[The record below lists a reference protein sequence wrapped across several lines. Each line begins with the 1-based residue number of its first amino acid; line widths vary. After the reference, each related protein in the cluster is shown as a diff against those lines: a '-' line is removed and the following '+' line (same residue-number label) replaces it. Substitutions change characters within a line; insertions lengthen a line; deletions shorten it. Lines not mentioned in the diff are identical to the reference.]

1 MKISVF
7 NDNQEQKV
15 DMDLYLARHNKT
27 GALAIFGRY
36 SGIILEAEKFGTKK
50 GDGYSINDFQK
61 IASEDYT
68 PLPLGT
74 KVTLENEAAGD

>member
-7 NDNQEQKV
+7 YDNQEQRV
-15 DMDLYLARHNKT
+15 NTDLYLARHKKT

-36 SGIILEAEKFGTKK
+36 SGILIEAETFGTRR
-50 GDGYSINDFQK
+50 GDGYSSSDFKK
-61 IASEDYT
+61 IANEDYT

-74 KVTLENEAAGD
+74 KVTLENEAADK